1 MATAVRFEAQEF
13 QYTKAKSHIM
23 AKFLALT
30 VSAIFFFVRFV
41 LSGEWGRRHT
51 VSGTVV
57 GRSEMI

>member
-13 QYTKAKSHIM
+13 QYTKPKSHIM
-23 AKFLALT
+23 PKVLFLTA
-30 VSAIFFFVRFV
+30 SEIFFRSFV